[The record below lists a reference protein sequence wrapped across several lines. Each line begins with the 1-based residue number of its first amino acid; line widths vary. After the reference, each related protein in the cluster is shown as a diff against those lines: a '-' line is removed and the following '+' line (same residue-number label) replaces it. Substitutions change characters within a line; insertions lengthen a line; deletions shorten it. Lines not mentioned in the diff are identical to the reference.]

1 MVQMSHLTWQA
12 DFVLAAVD
20 DRDLVPH
27 RSQVP
32 DGIWPDKASPT
43 DHQDSHG

>member
-27 RSQVP
+27 RSQAP
-32 DGIWPDKASPT
+32 DGIRSDKPGPT
-43 DHQDSHG
+43 DH